1 MILTVTDKHLAEGNP
16 GSPDCCP
23 VALAFAD
30 AFDVGFNRIR
40 VDYDEIKLYEWPRL
54 KVGRTP
60 RDLAAYMKRID
71 AGEKVE
77 PAMFEV

>member
-1 MILTVTDKHLAEGNP
+1 VILIVTAKHLAEGNP
-16 GSPDCCP
+16 GAPDRCP
-23 VALAFAD
+23 VAFALAD

-40 VDYDEIKLYEWPRL
+40 VNYDAITLYERPRP

-60 RDLAAYMKRID
+60 PDLAAYMKRID

-77 PAMFEV
+77 PAVFDV